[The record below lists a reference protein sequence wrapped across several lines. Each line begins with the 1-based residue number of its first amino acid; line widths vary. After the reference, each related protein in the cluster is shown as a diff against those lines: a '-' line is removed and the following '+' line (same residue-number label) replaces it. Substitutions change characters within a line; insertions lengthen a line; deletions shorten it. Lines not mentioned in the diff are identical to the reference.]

1 MTPTELQAPED
12 RIDLLDEL
20 AHIYTR
26 VRLASYEADVL
37 VIGAAVLGVTVYLPS
52 KLAGAR
58 G

>member
-20 AHIYTR
+20 AHIYPR

-37 VIGAAVLGVTVYLPS
+37 VIRATVLGVIEQ
-52 KLAGAR
+52 
-58 G
+58 